1 MTSTVLALKN
11 STIPKT
17 NNKNLVLADKDILN
31 ETFQNRKYKK
41 TPVTQP
47 KTICNSSISKLSDR
61 VSKYLNDK
69 VTSED
74 FYRTLLKNDIDPD
87 SKQVNKILKELEI
100 ESNTSHK
107 QTVSNFL
114 KAKDFTDD
122 TLEKL
127 DKKLICSP
135 VKQTMTSVEGEKY
148 NGVKSLPNCNKR
160 RFSEKSQ
167 LNSTENIFSTANKQ
181 NACNKD
187 NSICSMNSSKSK
199 KLEFMSNSSVFS
211 TASKP
216 LDNTNLS
223 SKYSG
228 SVLANFSSKASLG
241 HGRYDNIK
249 SQEPKSKSG
258 IKYKNVLS
266 EQNIAS
272 SRHRVKP
279 EDLNIKIV
287 GLHGKTKN
295 NNTVSEVN
303 QLKQSYN
310 LIEWKVKKQTSSSK
324 ETSNRGLSI
333 KANQK
338 SRESISSLKTNCTSG
353 SIQKETRNV
362 TIVSTT
368 PVGNFNKLRNNQ
380 IASKPQSNT
389 PKTTVNRTFLNLV
402 KSK

>member
-11 STIPKT
+11 STLPKA
-17 NNKNLVLADKDILN
+17 NNKNLALADKDILN

-41 TPVTQP
+41 TPVAQP
-47 KTICNSSISKLSDR
+47 KTICNSPISKLSDR

-74 FYRTLLKNDIDPD
+74 FYRTLLKNDIDPE

-100 ESNTSHK
+100 ESNKSHK

-148 NGVKSLPNCNKR
+148 NGVKNIQNCNKR

-167 LNSTENIFSTANKQ
+167 LNSSENIFSSNKQ
-181 NACNKD
+181 TPLNKD

-216 LDNTNLS
+216 ADNTKLS

-249 SQEPKSKSG
+249 SQEFKSKSG

-266 EQNIAS
+266 EQNVAS
-272 SRHRVKP
+272 SKHKVKP

-287 GLHGKTKN
+287 GLHGKSKN
-295 NNTVSEVN
+295 QNTVSDVN

-310 LIEWKVKKQTSSSK
+310 LIEWNVKKQTSSSK
-324 ETSNRGLSI
+324 ETAKRVPLSKEI
-333 KANQK
+333 PK
-338 SRESISSLKTNCTSG
+338 SRDSISSLKTNSTL
-353 SIQKETRNV
+353 KETKNV

-368 PVGNFNKLRNNQ
+368 PVGNFNKLRKND
-380 IASKPQSNT
+380 IISKPQSIT
-389 PKTTVNRTFLNLV
+389 PRTTVNRTFLNLV